1 MIWSLVQQ
9 IGGQAA
15 NSLVFLL
22 LAAFLQPEQFGVVAM
37 ATVWIGLLSAFAES
51 GFGAAIV
58 QRTDLR
64 PDHLS
69 TTFAVNVVVGVLLAL
84 LGVVLA
90 VPAALFYRT
99 PSVAPVMA
107 ALSAGFVIRSVGLTQ
122 SAYLQRQLRFRD
134 LAIRDL
140 GASLAGGIAG
150 TIGAFRGWGAW
161 SLVAMTLVNGVAT
174 VALVWGVT
182 SWRPRWSEVSVARV
196 RELWPY
202 SSRILWFNGVKALVQ
217 NSDRLVI
224 GFLLGP
230 RAVGLYTF
238 AFRVVVFPVRTL
250 SAAVGA
256 YLFPRMS
263 RIQADLDAVREE
275 YMLIMRLVLA
285 AVVPA
290 MVVAALASP
299 LLITAIFGQRWAAA
313 LVPMQILTIAS
324 VAGVFYTPVGDMAKA
339 LNRPAWMVAWA
350 LLYALASCVSLWLG
364 AARGLTGAVSAFA
377 GAHVLLIPV
386 VLGMANALVGL
397 RPGAIVAQWGPSI
410 LGGASLAVVVM
421 AGLYVGADRTGI
433 RMIAA
438 GLAGLAVY
446 LTVLF
451 RLDPGLFRFVAQ
463 RLGPRL
469 GLTRS

>member
-1 MIWSLVQQ
+1 
-9 IGGQAA
+9 
-15 NSLVFLL
+15 
-22 LAAFLQPEQFGVVAM
+22 
-37 ATVWIGLLSAFAES
+37 
-51 GFGAAIV
+51 
-58 QRTDLR
+58 
-64 PDHLS
+64 
-69 TTFAVNVVVGVLLAL
+69 
-84 LGVVLA
+84 
-90 VPAALFYRT
+90 
-99 PSVAPVMA
+99 
-107 ALSAGFVIRSVGLTQ
+107 
-122 SAYLQRQLRFRD
+122 
-134 LAIRDL
+134 
-140 GASLAGGIAG
+140 
-150 TIGAFRGWGAW
+150 
-161 SLVAMTLVNGVAT
+161 MTLVNGVAT

-275 YMLIMRLVLA
+275 YMLVMRLVLA

-364 AARGLTGAVSAFA
+364 SARGLTGAVSAFA

-438 GLAGLAVY
+438 GLVGLAVY
-446 LTVLF
+446 STVLF